1 MITRD
6 EDGNLVFS
14 MDSRYMD
21 SEDLISHYLA
31 MDDDEFDTAFDA
43 LTMMTDAWN
52 DASECR
58 LIKSEKGA
66 GH

>member
-6 EDGNLVFS
+6 DEGNLVFS

-21 SEDLISHYLA
+21 TEDLISHYLS
-31 MDDDEFDTAFDA
+31 MNDDEFDTAFDA

-58 LIKSEKGA
+58 LTKGEKGA